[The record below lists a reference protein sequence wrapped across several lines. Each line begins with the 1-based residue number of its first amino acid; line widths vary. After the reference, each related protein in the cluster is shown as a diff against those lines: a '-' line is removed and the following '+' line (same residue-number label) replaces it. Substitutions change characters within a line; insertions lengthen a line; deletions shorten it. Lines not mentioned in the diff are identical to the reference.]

1 MELSCFKWIPYP
13 EGKSMRLKVQQR
25 LDYVLG
31 GVGIF
36 ILKPLGVLL
45 GNLLRRDHSLI
56 IKDQVTVIKM
66 LGGGS
71 LVIALPALLGLRR
84 KYPHLRLSL
93 VTTSSLKPFADV
105 LAIFDEILIVDH
117 KALFKLCVSCM
128 RLLRRLFRIDT
139 ILDFEVYSRLTTV
152 FSTLTCARNRIS
164 FYLESTFWRER
175 VATHLIFFNRFAGS
189 FHFYESAVAAL
200 GADPASSVE
209 CALHVARANGIEVD
223 DSPRNGRVSICNAPA
238 RVCIAPACS
247 ELGKERMLDVSQWER
262 VLPRL
267 VGEAEEVVV
276 LGGPVD
282 AAIADSLIMHG
293 QRVLPDIAWVNACDG
308 RSLRDS
314 LRVLAGCARLIAV
327 DSSMLHFSRL
337 FGIPTVSF
345 WGPTDPMTRLKDAP
359 GLAEEVWYE
368 KLLCSPCI
376 HVAETS
382 PCSGRNIC
390 IEAAVR
396 RCCEEDI
403 SSIMK
408 ASYLLSL
415 TERKRSCGRG

>member
-1 MELSCFKWIPYP
+1 
-13 EGKSMRLKVQQR
+13 MRLKDKQR
-25 LDYVLG
+25 LDYTLG

-36 ILKPLGVLL
+36 VLKPLAVLL

-56 IKDQVTVIKM
+56 VKDHVAVIKM

-84 KYPHLRLSL
+84 KYPHIRLSL

-105 LAIFDEILIVDH
+105 LAIFDEILIVDD
-117 KALFKLCVSCM
+117 KSLFTLCVSCM
-128 RLLRRLFRIDT
+128 RLLRSLFHVDT

-164 FYLESTFWRER
+164 FYLGSTFWRER
-175 VATHLIFFNRFAGS
+175 VATHLFFFNRFAGS
-189 FHFYESAVAAL
+189 FHFYEAVVAAL
-200 GADPASSVE
+200 GAEPASLVE
-209 CALHVARANGIEVD
+209 CALHVARANGIEVYE
-223 DSPRNGRVSICNAPA
+223 SPTNGRVSICNAPG
-238 RVCIAPACS
+238 RVCVAPACS
-247 ELGKERMLDVSQWER
+247 ELSKERMLTGSQWER

-276 LGGPVD
+276 LGGPAD
-282 AAIADSLIMHG
+282 AATADSLIKHG
-293 QRVLPDIAWVNACDG
+293 QRVLPDIAWINACDG

-314 LRVLAGCARLIAV
+314 LHVLAGCARLIAI

-345 WGPTDPMTRLKDAP
+345 WGPTAPMTLLKDVP

-368 KLLCSPCI
+368 KVLCSPCI
-376 HVAETS
+376 HVAETP
-382 PCSGRNIC
+382 PCFGRNIC

-396 RCCEEDI
+396 RCCGEDI

-408 ASYLLSL
+408 ASHLLPF
-415 TERKRSCGRG
+415 TERNRSPNSGLY